1 MGEQTTDIPL
11 RPPRNPN
18 NAPASSAAQ
27 SLRRSTSSTLETNRR
42 SSLQTGQRFSPQLKW
57 HNTLQ
62 QDFTGQKG
70 QTGHSEKNLSPP
82 VNNVRKRHSGSF
94 DRSDAIILSH
104 VHGIP
109 EADSLSSVEPLQRLS
124 SSPLPSP
131 SKRQRALGT
140 SVKTPTKTGQL
151 GGQSGNVKG
160 SGLGMQTP
168 PPSSTAT
175 ARKRG
180 RPQKKKS
187 VQNSTTSTSQVLSP
201 PHTSP
206 SKASEG
212 DGRSGTL
219 HNRGNPQ
226 VPVPD
231 IRFPSSVPDTFDEY
245 LSKESAWNGGLDY
258 SNGMGVVGTEGES
271 SDAYDWSSMRANVSD
286 VSIDGLDVFGS
297 LVRDGQSSPLYDDP
311 SDSIHFS
318 FPDFDDDLLEKS
330 ILPLDVDPNLI
341 FSSAATSVASSMR
354 TDEIR
359 ETAALGTASQPY
371 QHQHLQHLREQEL
384 ELQRQRIK
392 HEKLVKERRRQ
403 ERAVTASG
411 GRGAGSQRSLLKHS
425 MSDSLLSRSIRRPT
439 AKAADFDAAVTR
451 NSVASAR
458 KVGLEK
464 RNATPPPPMPPRSV
478 RKERTGGPPRGQGP
492 ITVKAPKMRTEVT
505 LAISPGGRAKT
516 ETTIVYE
523 SSDTEVDE
531 VQTCDSFEES
541 DSSFDDDEPRGLGP
555 DGKEYIIYRERNRL
569 GPVLEGRSALQ
580 RRSGTIF
587 EKPTHTGPPPR
598 TPTRRSPVKLASST
612 GKKGLRGFV
621 ANTAA
626 AATATSGRL
635 DSSPRLPTPLRSSPP
650 ASIGRH
656 LRECVRRASG
666 SSFGSSRALVLGT
679 PTLGSMHEVSDES
692 EAETVVDGTDI
703 VNLAEDEAEEDDG
716 DAMVA
721 LKKVMLGRRRSEASL
736 DRTPTKARPGSA
748 VKPKFFSSGSSTTGQ
763 GQRSVT
769 RHSQIHPGLL
779 LRTSAVKKKLF
790 VDQAAIGNSIVRP
803 RRKMADG
810 GFSEAS
816 TSSLGAPGPGRLT
829 PVKQHSRS
837 DSRKENIAVEED
849 STRCVCKKTNEQGGT
864 TMVQCDS
871 CKNWLHMKC
880 IGYSRKTLPKVFV
893 CDFCAAP
900 TPQVKS
906 RTARRT
912 APTAP
917 ANGGDSSPQSRSS
930 RGSRASRQ

>member
-1 MGEQTTDIPL
+1 MGEQTADIPF
-11 RPPRNPN
+11 RPSRNPN
-18 NAPASSAAQ
+18 NVPAPSAAP

-42 SSLQTGQRFSPQLKW
+42 STLQNKQQFSPQLKW

-70 QTGHSEKNLSPP
+70 QTGNSEKNLSPP
-82 VNNVRKRHSGSF
+82 ANVRKRHSGSF
-94 DRSDAIILSH
+94 DKIDAIILSH
-104 VHGIP
+104 VHHRIP
-109 EADSLSSVEPLQRLS
+109 ETDSLSPVEPSQRLS

-140 SVKTPTKTGQL
+140 NVKTPTKSGQL
-151 GGQSGNVKG
+151 SGQSGNVKSSG
-160 SGLGMQTP
+160 SGMQTP

-187 VQNSTTSTSQVLSP
+187 FQNPPSSATTQVLSP

-206 SKASEG
+206 TKASDG
-212 DGRSGTL
+212 DGPSLGML
-219 HNRGNPQ
+219 HNKGSLQ
-226 VPVPD
+226 IPVPD

-245 LSKESAWNGGLDY
+245 LSKENAWNGGLDY
-258 SNGMGVVGTEGES
+258 ANGMGVVSTEGES

-297 LVRDGQSSPLYDDP
+297 LARDGQSSPLYDDP

-341 FSSAATSVASSMR
+341 FSSTGTSVASSMR

-359 ETAALGTASQPY
+359 EIVKLGTASQPY

-384 ELQRQRIK
+384 ELQRQRILQ
-392 HEKLVKERRRQ
+392 EKLMKEKRRQ

-425 MSDSLLSRSIRRPT
+425 MSDSLLSRPIRRLT
-439 AKAADFDAAVTR
+439 AKAADFDAAVTK

-458 KVGLEK
+458 KAGLEK
-464 RNATPPPPMPPRSV
+464 RNATPPPLVPPPRSV
-478 RKERTGGPPRGQGP
+478 RKGNTGRTPRGQGP
-492 ITVKAPKMRTEVT
+492 ITVKLPKMRTEVT
-505 LAISPGGRAKT
+505 LEISPGGRAKT

-523 SSDTEVDE
+523 SSDTEADE
-531 VQTCDSFEES
+531 VQIWDSFEES

-555 DGKEYIIYRERNRL
+555 DGKEYIVYRERSRL
-569 GPVLEGRSALQ
+569 GPVLEGRNALQ
-580 RRSGTIF
+580 RHSGTIF
-587 EKPTHTGPPPR
+587 EKPAHAVPPPR

-612 GKKGLRGFV
+612 GKKGFKGF
-621 ANTAA
+621 AAITAA

-656 LRECVRRASG
+656 LRESVRRASG
-666 SSFGSSRALVLGT
+666 SSFSSSRMSMLGT
-679 PTLGSMHEVSDES
+679 PALGSMHEVSDES

-703 VNLAEDEAEEDDG
+703 VNLAEDEDEEDDG
-716 DAMVA
+716 DAMAA

-748 VKPKFFSSGSSTTGQ
+748 VKPKFFSSGSTTTGQ

-779 LRTSAVKKKLF
+779 QTSAVKKKLF

-810 GFSEAS
+810 GFPEAS
-816 TSSLGAPGPGRLT
+816 TSLLATSGSGRLT
-829 PVKQHSRS
+829 PVRQRPRS

-849 STRCVCKKTNEQGGT
+849 STRCVCKKTNE
-864 TMVQCDS
+864 
-871 CKNWLHMKC
+871 
-880 IGYSRKTLPKVFV
+880 
-893 CDFCAAP
+893 
-900 TPQVKS
+900 
-906 RTARRT
+906 
-912 APTAP
+912 
-917 ANGGDSSPQSRSS
+917 
-930 RGSRASRQ
+930 